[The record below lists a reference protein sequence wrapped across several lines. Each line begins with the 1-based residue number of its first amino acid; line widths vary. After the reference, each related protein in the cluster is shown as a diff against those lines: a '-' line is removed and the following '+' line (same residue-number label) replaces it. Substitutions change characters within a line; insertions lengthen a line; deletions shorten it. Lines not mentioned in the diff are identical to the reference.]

1 MKTIDLYI
9 IRKFLSTFF
18 FIISLLI
25 VIAIVFDVSEKIDD
39 FLRSEAP
46 LKAIIFDY
54 YLNFIIYYG
63 NMFSFLIVFL
73 AVTIFTS
80 RMAANTEIIAIL
92 SSGISF
98 KRMLRPFMMA
108 AGILALLSLVF
119 NNFLV
124 PLANTKRINFENQY
138 VRNAFRNSGKNIHRQ
153 LSPDTY
159 VSVSRFD
166 ATNNEGRKFT
176 IEKFKGSQL
185 QSIIIA
191 DRIKWNEKDSTWSFY
206 NYFTRNIN
214 SLDEAITQG
223 NKMDTVIKLRP
234 EDFGQRL
241 TNIETMNYFQLK
253 DFIEQ
258 EKACGAENI
267 EFYLIELYQRFSYPI
282 ATFILT
288 LIGVSI
294 ASRKIRGGTG
304 LHLAIGILLCFVY
317 LLFMKMFTVGSTNSG
332 IPPIIA
338 VWIPNLIFGALGI
351 YLLATA
357 PK

>member
-1 MKTIDLYI
+1 MKIIDLYI

-25 VIAIVFDVSEKIDD
+25 IIAIVFDVSEKIDD

-46 LKAIIFDY
+46 FKAIIFEY

-73 AVTIFTS
+73 AVTFFTS
-80 RMAANTEIIAIL
+80 RMAADTEIVAML

-98 KRMLRPFMMA
+98 KRLMRPYMMA
-108 AGILALLSLVF
+108 ACILAFFSLLF

-124 PLANTKRINFENQY
+124 PLANEKRIGFENEY
-138 VRNAFRNSGKNIHRQ
+138 IRNPFKNSGKNIHRQ
-153 LSPDTY
+153 MLADTY
-159 VSVSRFD
+159 VSISRFD
-166 ATNNEGRKFT
+166 ATTNEGRKFT
-176 IEKFKGSQL
+176 LEKFKGSEL
-185 QSIIIA
+185 KFILIA
-191 DRIKWNEKDSTWSFY
+191 DRIKWNEKDSTWSFF
-206 NYFTRNIN
+206 NFFIRKIN
-214 SLDEAITQG
+214 GLDETISQG
-223 NKMDTVIKLRP
+223 SKMDTIIKLSP
-234 EDFGQRL
+234 KDFGQRL
-241 TNIETMNYFQLK
+241 TNIETMNYFQLTS
-253 DFIEQ
+253 FIEQ
-258 EKACGAENI
+258 EKLSGAENI
-267 EFYLIELYQRFSYPI
+267 EFYLIELYQRFSYPF

-288 LIGVSI
+288 IIGVSI
-294 ASRKIRGGTG
+294 ASRKIRGGIG

-338 VWIPNLIFGALGI
+338 VWIPNLIFGVLSI